1 MLGYEVIIDTLLL
14 SKADYLLSSGHGN
27 IASGSNITL
36 AAQILK
42 EDKFEKLVILNTNP
56 PYPRELL
63 ALKEQILDV
72 SALRD
77 REEKLRNKL
86 AIQQAQT
93 VNATA
98 TVAAMGAKKMAAV
111 LGNGPSLRGFDFEK
125 SLQHFDTFGMNAAYR
140 YWDQINWYPD
150 YYSCLDVVVG
160 MAHKDEI
167 MRLIKRSDKYGIKNF
182 LLRDNLV
189 AELGLKSHPKVT
201 NFDSVK
207 NTRAPF
213 IGMPRVT
220 TGSHTLAWAASLGYR
235 NIALLGIDANYV
247 EIIDGFKVDIFDTKK
262 LYQIIQENKPL
273 AKAKS
278 KKYWRI
284 IIEFKYNANNY
295 IYFDGKYLELFIKF
309 LNEFTTSAIYIIP
322 EKNQMFAQDS
332 VGNKCLLMS
341 INKNGINTNHL
352 VIKFY

>member
-1 MLGYEVIIDTLLL
+1 MKNKHLIEKALEVLSNDFINDNRKVNEAKTLINKFLASQHICQIGKFDL
-14 SKADYLLSSGHGN
+14 SKFTKQCKTEYSIRPALTGIYNDPEGYKVASDGN
-27 IASGSNITL
+27 ILCAVKADVNSENEGVF
-36 AAQILK
+36 LK
-42 EDKFEKLVILNTNP
+42 DGT
-56 PYPRELL
+56 
-63 ALKEQILDV
+63 
-72 SALRD
+72 
-77 REEKLRNKL
+77 
-86 AIQQAQT
+86 
-93 VNATA
+93 
-98 TVAAMGAKKMAAV
+98 
-111 LGNGPSLRGFDFEK
+111 
-125 SLQHFDTFGMNAAYR
+125 
-140 YWDQINWYPD
+140 
-150 YYSCLDVVVG
+150 
-160 MAHKDEI
+160 
-167 MRLIKRSDKYGIKNF
+167 KYEGK
-182 LLRDNLV
+182 
-189 AELGLKSHPKVT
+189 
-201 NFDSVK
+201 
-207 NTRAPF
+207 
-213 IGMPRVT
+213 
-220 TGSHTLAWAASLGYR
+220 Y
-235 NIALLGIDANYV
+235 ANYKSVLPINLTAGGV